1 MHRALI
7 TLLIAAAAPFASA
20 ATPSPEAS
28 VLRVNVTSQ
37 AYNFRLPWQK
47 TSPTSQSSL
56 GALIGDN
63 NVLVT
68 AEIVANATYVEIEK
82 PASGEK
88 LTAKVLEVD
97 YEANLALVGALD
109 DAPEFFDGLVPLEVT
124 AEAEKG
130 DTLSVWQFENN
141 GSSVSTD
148 LTLEAFDM
156 GNYFLDSSYFLI
168 YEAAGT
174 LQYRDGSYSIPVV
187 RDGKLAGLLID
198 YSSDDELSDIL
209 PGPIIKH
216 FLDDLATPPY
226 SGFPNFGIKYSQT
239 LDTQLRK
246 FAKLGDRSGGILVS
260 AVLPDTSAEKSGV
273 QQGDVIIEINGH
285 PIDSRGNYNDPKYG
299 LMSIAHMV
307 KGDVSTGDTIPVKIL
322 RDGKELT
329 LQVTLI
335 RKEPQDYLIDPY
347 MYDRAPRYLI
357 MGGML
362 FQELT
367 LDYLKTAGSKWR
379 TRAPFKLVY
388 AHSHQQEYE
397 KQGREKLVFLSGT
410 LPTRSALGYERLGT
424 LIVTKVNDK
433 TINNIRDLDAA
444 FSEVPENGIH
454 KIEFNDYPHVA
465 YLDHAAATVD
475 NEQLLPAR
483 YQIHQLKRLD

>member
-1 MHRALI
+1 MHRVIIAL
-7 TLLIAAAAPFASA
+7 TLAAAAPSAFAD
-20 ATPSPEAS
+20 PSPETS

-82 PASGEK
+82 PVTGEK

-109 DAPEFFDGLVPLEVT
+109 SNTEFFDDLLPLAIEP
-124 AEAEKG
+124 EAAKG
-130 DTLSVWQFENN
+130 DTLSVWQFETN

-148 LTLEAFDM
+148 LTLQAFDM

-174 LQYRDGSYSIPVV
+174 LQYRDGSYSIPVIK
-187 RDGKLAGLLID
+187 DGKLAGLLVD
-198 YSSDDELSDIL
+198 YSSSNELSDIL

-246 FAKLGDRSGGILVS
+246 YAKLGDRSGGILVS

-273 QQGDVIIEINGH
+273 EDGDVILEING
-285 PIDSRGNYNDPKYG
+285 
-299 LMSIAHMV
+299 
-307 KGDVSTGDTIPVKIL
+307 
-322 RDGKELT
+322 
-329 LQVTLI
+329 
-335 RKEPQDYLIDPY
+335 
-347 MYDRAPRYLI
+347 
-357 MGGML
+357 
-362 FQELT
+362 
-367 LDYLKTAGSKWR
+367 
-379 TRAPFKLVY
+379 
-388 AHSHQQEYE
+388 
-397 KQGREKLVFLSGT
+397 
-410 LPTRSALGYERLGT
+410 
-424 LIVTKVNDK
+424 
-433 TINNIRDLDAA
+433 
-444 FSEVPENGIH
+444 
-454 KIEFNDYPHVA
+454 YPHR
-465 YLDHAAATVD
+465 LPRQLQRSQIRPHVD
-475 NEQLLPAR
+475 LPPR
-483 YQIHQLKRLD
+483 QR